1 MIKLK
6 QLLTEKTVR
15 LSTMKDANFVPGQ
28 FVQLMGK
35 KGMVKLDKKSV
46 KWLAKWIRTN
56 SGKHG
61 MGWSFTEGK
70 LKEGINVRKWIKA
83 IEKGKD
89 VVVYDKKGKRYNLQG
104 GDNKSVQVTDHWE
117 DAGRRNVHPEKT
129 WQTLPLLS
137 LIHI

>member
-15 LSTMKDANFVPGQ
+15 LSTMKDANFEPGQ

-46 KWLAKWIRTN
+46 HKLAKIVRN
-56 SGKHG
+56 MAGKHG

-70 LKEGINVRKWIKA
+70 LTEATNV
-83 IEKGKD
+83 
-89 VVVYDKKGKRYNLQG
+89 
-104 GDNKSVQVTDHWE
+104 
-117 DAGRRNVHPEKT
+117 
-129 WQTLPLLS
+129 TLPNGVKVKIDFKGLTFIGGTKPVFLDRTEMEKFFQATARY
-137 LIHI
+137 LK